1 LAQSRTRTRP
11 LGVTIIAILAIIGGI
26 LLIFGGLSLL
36 AFGALFTAITFEDQ
50 QQLQSREVAELQ
62 PLTQFFGSFGIAI
75 GAIILAVGIG
85 YLVVSYGLLKGKGW
99 AWIVTVILTIIAIV
113 IQVTSVISNS
123 VLSQSL
129 TNDLSAIVPGLIAHI
144 VGIAING
151 VILYYLYR
159 PNVKAYFGKTQTQTY

>member
-1 LAQSRTRTRP
+1 
-11 LGVTIIAILAIIGGI
+11 LAIIGGI

-50 QQLQSREVAELQ
+50 Q

-75 GAIILAVGIG
+75 GAIIVAVGIG

-113 IQVTSVISNS
+113 IQVTSIISS
-123 VLSQSL
+123 SFLSQSL
-129 TNDLSAIVPGLIAHI
+129 TNDLGAIVPGLTAHI

-159 PNVKAYFGKTQTQTY
+159 PNVKAYFAKTQTH

>member
-1 LAQSRTRTRP
+1 MAQSRTRTRP

-36 AFGALFTAITFEDQ
+36 AFGVLFTAITFEDQ
-50 QQLQSREVAELQ
+50 QQLQPQEVAELQ

-113 IQVTSVISNS
+113 TQVTSVISNS
-123 VLSQSL
+123 VLSQSF
-129 TNDLSAIVPGLIAHI
+129 TNDLAAIVPGLIAHI

-159 PNVKAYFGKTQTQTY
+159 PNVKAYFGKTQTQTH